1 MSIYRGPG
9 GPGDAVNDA
18 SSEAAI
24 VTTLVDEATAQAAA
38 SEASATA
45 SAASAASS
53 FTQASN
59 AAASALAAQTA
70 QTAAE
75 LAETNAETAQTAAE
89 TAKSLAQDWA
99 TKLVNPVSGSDY
111 SAKYNA
117 NLAAASASSAST
129 SASTATTKASEAATS
144 ASNASSS
151 ASSASTS
158 ASTATTKAS
167 EASSSASAA
176 ATSAADAATK
186 YDDFDDRYLGAKS
199 VAPTVDNDGNT
210 LLVGALYFNTSS
222 NFMKVWTGSVWN
234 DAYASVS
241 GAVTSVTGSAP
252 IVSSGGANPDISM
265 PAATGSVSGYLTS
278 TNFNT
283 FNNKLGTSAI
293 GVTVQGYDANTAKYN
308 DSTANFTGT
317 LQKSGSNVLTAANI
331 GSTVQAYDAQL
342 ADVAGLTPTDNGVVI
357 GNGSNF
363 VVESGATLKT
373 SLGLTIGTD
382 VQAYDAN
389 TAKTNV
395 AQTFTA
401 KQTFSNATGGS
412 SKFPNILEAATV
424 SATAATGT
432 VNFDTIT
439 QSVLY
444 YTSNA
449 SGNFTVNF
457 RGDGTTSLNTL
468 LATGESISAS
478 FLVTN
483 NATAYYNSAVQ
494 VDGSSVTP
502 KWQGGTAPTS
512 GNASSV
518 DVYNYVIIKTGSATF
533 TVLASQ
539 TKFA

>member
-9 GPGDAVNDA
+9 GAGDAVNDS

-38 SEASATA
+38 AESSASASA
-45 SAASAASS
+45 SSAASA

-59 AAASALAAQTA
+59 AAASALAAETAKTAAELAETNAETAEANAETAEANAETAQAAAEAAQAAAETA

-75 LAETNAETAQTAAE
+75 LAETNAETAETNAE
-89 TAKSLAQDWA
+89 TAAA
-99 TKLVNPVSGSDY
+99 TATTQAGIATTKAGE
-111 SAKYNA
+111 
-117 NLAAASASSAST
+117 AST
-129 SASTATTKASEAATS
+129 SAT
-144 ASNASSS
+144 
-151 ASSASTS
+151 
-158 ASTATTKAS
+158 
-167 EASSSASAA
+167 AA
-176 ATSAADAATK
+176 ATAATNAAAS
-186 YDDFDDRYLGAKS
+186 YDSFDDRYLGAKS
-199 VAPTVDNDGNT
+199 VAPSVDNDGNT
-210 LLVGALYFNTSS
+210 LLVGALYFSTTS
-222 NFMKVWTGSVWN
+222 NFMKVWDGSNWL

-241 GAVTSVTGSAP
+241 GAITSVTASAP
-252 IVSSGGANPDISM
+252 IVSSGGANPDISIG
-265 PAATGSVSGYLTS
+265 AATTSASGYLTS
-278 TNFNT
+278 TDWNT
-283 FNNKLGTSAI
+283 FNNKLGSSAI
-293 GVTVQGYDANTAKYN
+293 GSTVQGYDADTAKY
-308 DSTANFTGT
+308 DDTTANFTGT
-317 LQKSGSNVLTAANI
+317 LQKSGSNVLTAAAI
-331 GSTVQAYDAQL
+331 GSTVQAYDATL
-342 ADVAGLTPTDNGVVI
+342 LNDADIGVTVQ
-357 GNGSNF
+357 GYD
-363 VVESGATLKT
+363 ATTLK
-373 SLGLTIGTD
+373 SAAIGST
-382 VQAYDAN
+382 VQAYDAD
-389 TAKTNV
+389 TAKTDV

-533 TVLASQ
+533 TVLASV